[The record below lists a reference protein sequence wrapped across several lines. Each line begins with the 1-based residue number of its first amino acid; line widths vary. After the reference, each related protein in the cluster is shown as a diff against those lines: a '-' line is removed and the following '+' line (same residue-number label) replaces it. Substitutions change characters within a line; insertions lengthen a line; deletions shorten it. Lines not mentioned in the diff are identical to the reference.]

1 MRVFYSAEQ
10 GRHSPK
16 SFITR
21 GQVVPSPECPERA
34 EVLLAALTAAGHE
47 IVAPMRHGTAPIEA
61 VHDAGYLDFLKS
73 GPAAWAGLPG
83 ASAEIIPNVHP
94 GRNMARRADHP
105 VARAGWYQAD
115 TACPIGEG
123 TWEGVAAAV
132 DCALSATEA
141 VLGGE
146 RIAYALC
153 RPPGHHAFA
162 DQAGGFC
169 FLNNVA
175 IAAEV
180 AARAKG
186 RVAILDVDVHHGNGT
201 QGIFWRRGD
210 VLFVSLH
217 ADPAGYYP
225 FFAGYADET
234 GEGLGAGANLNLP
247 LPPGTGDADFLTALE
262 VALGKIRAYGPSM
275 LLVSVGLDAAE
286 DDPLG
291 VLKITTPGFRRI
303 AREIAALRLPTVL
316 VQEGGYL
323 SASLGANAAAF
334 LAGSVQPYLTSR
346 M

>member
-1 MRVFYSAEQ
+1 MRVFYSPEQ

-16 SFITR
+16 SFIAR
-21 GQVVPSPECPERA
+21 GQVVASPERPERA

-47 IVAPMRHGTAPIEA
+47 IVAPARHGTAAIEA
-61 VHDAGYLDFLKS
+61 VHDAGYLDFLRS
-73 GPAAWAGLPG
+73 GPAAWAALPG

-94 GRNMARRADHP
+94 SRNMAHRCDHP

-115 TACPIGEG
+115 TACPVGEG
-123 TWEGVAAAV
+123 TWEGVVAAAH
-132 DCALSATEA
+132 CAISATEA
-141 VLGGE
+141 VLAGSQV
-146 RIAYALC
+146 AYALC

-175 IAAEV
+175 IAAELAV
-180 AARAKG
+180 RARG

-201 QGIFWRRGD
+201 QGIFWRRSD

-225 FFAGYADET
+225 FYSGYADEL
-234 GEGLGAGANLNLP
+234 GEGPGAGANLNLP
-247 LPPGTGDADFLTALE
+247 LPPGTGDAAFLKALA
-262 VALGKIRAYGPSM
+262 VALAKIRAYGPS
-275 LLVSVGLDAAE
+275 LLLISVGLDAAE

-303 AREIAALRLPTVL
+303 AGEIAALRLPTVL

-334 LAGSVQPYLTSR
+334 LAGSVT
-346 M
+346 

>member
-1 MRVFYSAEQ
+1 MRVFYSPEQ

-21 GQVVPSPECPERA
+21 GQVVASPERPERA
-34 EVLLAALTAAGHE
+34 EVLLAALAAAGHE
-47 IVAPMRHGTAPIEA
+47 IVAPARHGLAAIEA
-61 VHDAGYLDFLKS
+61 VHDAGYLDFLKN
-73 GPAAWAGLPG
+73 GHAAWAALPG
-83 ASAEIIPNVHP
+83 ASAEIIPNMHP
-94 GRNMARRADHP
+94 GRNMAHRSDHP

-123 TWEGVAAAV
+123 TWDGVVAAA
-132 DCALSATEA
+132 DCAVSATEA
-141 VLGGE
+141 VLAGAPV
-146 RIAYALC
+146 AYALC

-175 IAAEV
+175 IAAELAV
-180 AARAKG
+180 RAKG

-201 QGIFWRRGD
+201 QGIFWRRPD

-217 ADPAGYYP
+217 ADPAVYYP
-225 FFAGYADET
+225 FFAGYAEEV
-234 GEGLGAGANLNLP
+234 GEGAGAGANLNLP
-247 LPPGTGDADFLTALE
+247 LPPGTDDAGFLHALE
-262 VALGKIRAYGPSM
+262 IALAKIRAYGPSL

-291 VLKITTPGFRRI
+291 VLKITTPGFHRI

-323 SASLGANAAAF
+323 SASLGANAASF
-334 LAGSVQPYLTSR
+334 LAGSVI
-346 M
+346 